1 MKPKSIIGEAAAETS
16 WYDWGIMLATYA
28 LGVVA
33 FQLGAPL
40 WAAAI
45 VAFSGAMVIGVKHT
59 CRNLGLFNEY
69 DADEQEATMSRTIVS
84 PPKGAP
90 SGVAGPTGRAVLSS
104 KTRP

>member
-1 MKPKSIIGEAAAETS
+1 MNPKSIIGKAAAETS
-16 WYDWGIMLATYA
+16 RHDWGLTLATYV

-33 FQLGAPL
+33 FRLGAPL

-45 VAFSGAMVIGVKHT
+45 IAFSGNAVVCVKHS
-59 CRNLGLFNEY
+59 CRNLGLFDKH
-69 DADEQEATMSRTIVS
+69 DADERETTPSRMATS
-84 PPKGAP
+84 PPTGAP